1 MNRRPIKSAMTRN
14 RSLLVSMVS
23 LLSVAVVV
31 VGAGAGSAQSLTG
44 TPPPPLPSQSEWS
57 VLLPGVSLNSILD
70 KKEITW
76 SNGDTDVVVV
86 ANETSYVSQPAWS
99 TTRAVTLEEV
109 VLRSTPQSRPWEDVT
124 HLALQAE
131 AGVGFRSVAQWVVV
145 RRMSSAL
152 VGMTYVEDWTGS
164 GPITGVTVL
173 SVSQNQAL
181 HVPLRRSDLLNAEL
195 QANATS
201 LQMSSDD
208 CSDGHYAFSISQKG
222 SVSANYLTCAQW
234 MQSLPGIHVEFS
246 LSSNTAGLTSP
257 TPVVTLHVGS
267 TIVFVPRRGYTAT
280 QSDRGNIY
288 IFTNASTG
296 GPVFI
301 DRDHLLYGRWA
312 YQFRAVG
319 SYDFVILWSTKKQL
333 TIRVHVVE

>member
-1 MNRRPIKSAMTRN
+1 MT
-14 RSLLVSMVS
+14 
-23 LLSVAVVV
+23 
-31 VGAGAGSAQSLTG
+31 
-44 TPPPPLPSQSEWS
+44 
-57 VLLPGVSLNSILD
+57 
-70 KKEITW
+70 EITW
-76 SNGDTDVVVV
+76 PNGDTDVVAV
-86 ANETSYVSQPAWS
+86 ANETSYASQPAWS
-99 TTRAVTLEEV
+99 TTRAVTLEEF
-109 VLRSTPQSRPWEDVT
+109 VLRSTPQSRPWENVM

-145 RRMSSAL
+145 RETSSAL
-152 VGMTYVEDWTGS
+152 VGMTYIEDWTGS
-164 GPITGVTVL
+164 GPATGATVL
-173 SVSQNQAL
+173 SVSQNQAV
-181 HVPLRRSDLLNAEL
+181 HVPLRTSDLLNAEL

-208 CSDGHYAFSISQKG
+208 CADGHYAFSISHKG
-222 SVSANYLTCAQW
+222 SVSVKYLTCAQW
-234 MQSLPGIHVEFS
+234 MQSLPGIHVEFT
-246 LSSNTAGLTSP
+246 LSANTAGLTSP

-280 QSDRGNIY
+280 QADRGNIY

-319 SYDFVILWSTKKQL
+319 TYELVILWSTKKQL